1 MCVVLV
7 HPLPFVNY
15 IVHIWGLDTYSA
27 YSSDGFFA
35 VRAQGVGVQAV
46 QVSRVQG
53 FPGCMDVQGS
63 GGCLGVSRVQG
74 FPLYYTH
81 M

>member
-1 MCVVLV
+1 MSLKYEPSSQVCVVLV

-35 VRAQGVGVQAV
+35 VRAQGV
-46 QVSRVQG
+46 
-53 FPGCMDVQGS
+53 PGC
-63 GGCLGVSRVQG
+63 GGFQSAGVSRV
-74 FPLYYTH
+74 
-81 M
+81 

>member
-35 VRAQGVGVQAV
+35 VRAQGFQ
-46 QVSRVQG
+46 
-53 FPGCMDVQGS
+53 
-63 GGCLGVSRVQG
+63 L
-74 FPLYYTH
+74 
-81 M
+81 